1 MPVFKVGI
9 RTSSPN
15 SSIVL
20 SLSRIPFFSR
30 MSNVTKI
37 QTCVKRM
44 LYIAMTCA
52 ENYPPVHTISICHSQ
67 KDIIAAAR
75 LCLRATGPWPRLGP
89 PFTESGFVR
98 YTNYARTRPISD
110 ESYAITNNYTRWLL
124 QPRRSYTR
132 QGRGLRRWL
141 DREKGWFLAHMEN
154 RHARRIT
161 G

>member
-1 MPVFKVGI
+1 MPVFKVDI
-9 RTSSPN
+9 RTSSPKFKHRAVSFKN
-15 SSIVL
+15 FLLL
-20 SLSRIPFFSR
+20 SHEQCKKNP
-30 MSNVTKI
+30 NVC
-37 QTCVKRM
+37 QTM
-44 LYIAMTCA
+44 LYIAMTCT

-124 QPRRSYTR
+124 QPRRARTR
-132 QGRGLRRWL
+132 ARG
-141 DREKGWFLAHMEN
+141 AV
-154 RHARRIT
+154 
-161 G
+161 